1 MFPRG
6 MSPKKLQQ
14 MMKQMGINVETI
26 DNVIEVK
33 ITTDDREIVFK
44 DAEVSIMDVKGSKT
58 YQVVGTPEE
67 REISK
72 IKREDIELVMEK
84 AGVSEEEAK
93 KALEET
99 DGDLAGAI
107 MKLAE

>member
-26 DNVIEVK
+26 DNVIEVR

-67 REISK
+67 REIRK
-72 IKREDIELVMEK
+72 
-84 AGVSEEEAK
+84 
-93 KALEET
+93 
-99 DGDLAGAI
+99 
-107 MKLAE
+107 

>member
-1 MFPRG
+1 
-6 MSPKKLQQ
+6 

-33 ITTDDREIVFK
+33 IITDDREIVFK

-67 REISK
+67 IEISK

-84 AGVSEEEAK
+84 TGVSEEEAK